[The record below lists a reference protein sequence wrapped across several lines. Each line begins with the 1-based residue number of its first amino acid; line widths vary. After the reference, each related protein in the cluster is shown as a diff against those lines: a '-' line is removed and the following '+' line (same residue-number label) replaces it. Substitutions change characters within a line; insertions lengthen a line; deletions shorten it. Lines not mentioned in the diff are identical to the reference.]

1 MIETWK
7 RDSGKIAGPRLELG
21 SSIFVR
27 FES

>member
-7 RDSGKIAGPRLELG
+7 RDSRKIAGPRFDLG
-21 SSIFVR
+21 SPIFVR